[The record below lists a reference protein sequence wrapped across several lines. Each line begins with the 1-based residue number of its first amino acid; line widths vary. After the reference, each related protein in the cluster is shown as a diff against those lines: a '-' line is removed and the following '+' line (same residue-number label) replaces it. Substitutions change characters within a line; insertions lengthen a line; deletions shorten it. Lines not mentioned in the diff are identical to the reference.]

1 MDAETFAEPAT
12 PPHHVA
18 PTRTASRH
26 ACGFTLVEI
35 LIVVVILGILA
46 AIVLPAIADV
56 TTGGKQ
62 TAFVTDLSQFHKA
75 AQVFMAE
82 RGEYLEDASSGT
94 LPEGFDTYVK
104 ASDWTRG
111 TPLGGVWDVEFA
123 SNGVTS
129 AMGVHFDGTGDTR
142 DDAFMEVID
151 AMLDDGDLA
160 AGGFQK
166 LTDGRYYLI
175 LEP

>member
-1 MDAETFAEPAT
+1 MDAAT
-12 PPHHVA
+12 PARRFPRTFRSA
-18 PTRTASRH
+18 STRA
-26 ACGFTLVEI
+26 AAAFTLVEI

-62 TAFVTDLSQFHKA
+62 TAFVTDITQYHKA

-94 LPEGFDTYVK
+94 LPTGFDAYVK
-104 ASDWTRG
+104 ESDWIGG
-111 TPLGGVWDVEFA
+111 TPLGGVWDVEFE
-123 SNGVTS
+123 SSGITS
-129 AMGVHFDGTGDTR
+129 ALGVHFNGDGDTQ
-142 DDAFMEVID
+142 DDAFMTVID
-151 AMLDDGDLA
+151 QMLDDGDLTT
-160 AGGFQK
+160 GGFRK

-175 LEP
+175 LER